1 MFQDFLLTVEHPDR
15 CSAEDIHSN
24 ICATLDK
31 ISSKVRMKY
40 GEPNEEDFYVLEK
53 ALQNLDFL
61 WKSAGLSY
69 TPKVHSVL
77 VHALEQIKE
86 CQGIG
91 DMLEEDVEHIHQIA
105 E

>member
-1 MFQDFLLTVEHPDR
+1 MLTWLLTLKMS
-15 CSAEDIHSN
+15 SAEDIHKHCTMHSN
-24 ICATLDK
+24 ICATLDT

-40 GEPNEEDFYVLEK
+40 GEPNEEDFNVLEK

-91 DMLEEDVEHIHQIA
+91 DMPQR
-105 E
+105 